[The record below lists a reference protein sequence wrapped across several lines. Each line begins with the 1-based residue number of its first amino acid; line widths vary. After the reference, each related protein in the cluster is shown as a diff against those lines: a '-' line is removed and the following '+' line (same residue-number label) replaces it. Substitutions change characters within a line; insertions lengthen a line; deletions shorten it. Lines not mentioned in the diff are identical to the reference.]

1 MTASWVDEGIL
12 TFVALVAAALN
23 RISSSEDFLAV
34 GWVEVGIRTLV
45 SPLAS
50 ELNRNKSC
58 DDFLAAGSKFDF
70 GTASTGLISLES

>member
-12 TFVALVAAALN
+12 TFALVAAALN
-23 RISSSEDFLAV
+23 RISSSEDFSAV
-34 GWVEVGIRTLV
+34 GWVEVGIRTMASL
-45 SPLAS
+45 LAS

-70 GTASTGLISLES
+70 GTASAGLISLES

>member
-1 MTASWVDEGIL
+1 M
-12 TFVALVAAALN
+12 
-23 RISSSEDFLAV
+23 
-34 GWVEVGIRTLV
+34 EVGIRTLV

-58 DDFLAAGSKFDF
+58 GDFLAAGSKFDF

>member
-1 MTASWVDEGIL
+1 M
-12 TFVALVAAALN
+12 ALVAAALN
-23 RISSSEDFLAV
+23 RISSSEDFSAV

-70 GTASTGLISLES
+70 GTALTGLISLES